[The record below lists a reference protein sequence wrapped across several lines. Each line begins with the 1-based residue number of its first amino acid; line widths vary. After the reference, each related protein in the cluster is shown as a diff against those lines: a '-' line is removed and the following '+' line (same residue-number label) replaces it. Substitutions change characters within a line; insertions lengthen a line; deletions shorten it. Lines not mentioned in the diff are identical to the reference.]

1 MLNNEALP
9 RENER
14 QKPSCEDASRPIDDL
29 ISDLF
34 LRTRLGKTPEKDRP
48 AALPVNCVTSAG
60 GPESNGRMEEEQ
72 VQRLGNEFMGRLIQE
87 YEQAVQRGLPATRA
101 MASLLEWAASECQ
114 HL

>member
-1 MLNNEALP
+1 MLNNEALL
-9 RENER
+9 RAHER
-14 QKPSCEDASRPIDDL
+14 QKPTCEDTSRPVDDL

-34 LRTRLGKTPEKDRP
+34 LRTRMGKTPEKERP
-48 AALPVNCVTSAG
+48 AALPVNCVTSAEG
-60 GPESNGRMEEEQ
+60 SGSHGRMEEEQ
-72 VQRLGNEFMGRLIQE
+72 FQRLGNEFMSRLIQE